1 MCISVYCNT
10 VYWCSLTIP
19 LLSQC
24 VSVFIVTLCIGVHR
38 LYLYCHNVYQ
48 CCQSGVG
55 GAGNRKGATY
65 IGPVL
70 QVVVPL
76 VDGFPQ
82 QVLQLQLCM
91 GLLQSIKLGHL
102 HLNAHNRRTCQH
114 TVTECHA
121 LSTHQHTVAECLGSQ
136 TRKQT
141 QTPVNP
147 CAFFTMPLI
156 HTRIQT
162 AV

>member
-24 VSVFIVTLCIGVHR
+24 VSVLPEW
-38 LYLYCHNVYQ
+38 
-48 CCQSGVG
+48 SGWC
-55 GAGNRKGATY
+55 RQYSTGATY

-102 HLNAHNRRTCQH
+102 HLNAHNRCTCQH
-114 TVTECHA
+114 TVTEYHA

-156 HTRIQT
+156 HTRRQT